1 MARKVRVAIADDHRP
16 IRAMLWDLLR
26 PKPGMTLVGE
36 AADGEEAIAL
46 VDEVY
51 PDVVLMDI
59 TMPRIDGIEA
69 TARIRQNFPGVVV
82 IGLSVHK
89 DPTVIGLMRAAGA
102 AGYVLKES
110 AANTLTSTI
119 WTTVY
124 IRHLAPPTNL
134 LH

>member
-1 MARKVRVAIADDHRP
+1 MAIADDHRP

-26 PKPGMTLVGE
+26 PNPGMALVGE
-36 AADGEEAIAL
+36 AADGEEVIAL

-89 DPTVIGLMRAAGA
+89 DPMVISLMRAAGA

-110 AANTLTSTI
+110 AAKTLTSTI
-119 WTTVY
+119 WTTIY
-124 IRHLAPPTNL
+124 MQHSTPPTFL